1 MADVECSETLE
12 WYSQQKSPYVFAI
25 ANIFT
30 KRSNQ
35 TPRHRSHLCHDIM
48 KFSCGWTDLMYPV
61 WWNQEKGLSSTA
73 HVDHTEVLQCRH
85 NIKTL
90 TTVKYEKSCRFF
102 FRCILVISNRSV
114 GFGFVI
120 WGLICRRG
128 ATHKAFRVERNCHHT
143 CADADIVCKHC
154 VFYCTKLS
162 LHIVSRSATII
173 CLGCFFKALKVSS
186 SLYRDVK
193 KKDFFVCLLLFFS
206 FFYKNTHTT
215 IHTQTDTPTTY
226 SLYLCKAL

>member
-90 TTVKYEKSCRFF
+90 TTVKYEKSCSFF
-102 FRCILVISNRSV
+102 FVAFWSFLT
-114 GFGFVI
+114 
-120 WGLICRRG
+120 GLLG
-128 ATHKAFRVERNCHHT
+128 LALLSEGLFADVEPH
-143 CADADIVCKHC
+143 I
-154 VFYCTKLS
+154 KL
-162 LHIVSRSATII
+162 LELKGTAITP
-173 CLGCFFKALKVSS
+173 AL
-186 SLYRDVK
+186 
-193 KKDFFVCLLLFFS
+193 
-206 FFYKNTHTT
+206 
-215 IHTQTDTPTTY
+215 TQTSYANTVFFTAQSCRYILWVDLP
-226 SLYLCKAL
+226 L